1 LFIIFILLTIYSNAS
16 QSSLFQ
22 EQKDINGHNFKFIFK
37 QDKEIILN
45 YFIDNVLVEKDEYN
59 KRLTQEFLLEEE
71 SKILKFNEKCQKYTQ
86 DQNNIQKKGL
96 IKLLKIQLQEINKI
110 YADLN
115 KKLIKQYLIFS
126 EQTICDL
133 ETFEKIN
140 FFLNKLGESLATDN
154 NLLDFNLEETKKFS
168 QELDNLFDRLS
179 NLFNQS
185 KQKALELS
193 VDTKNLKELLEIYL

>member
-1 LFIIFILLTIYSNAS
+1 MTTIKDILFYLQKYLSLKKYCYSNNKLVWSPAKIT
-16 QSSLFQ
+16 QICLTYMDDPFYLDKII
-22 EQKDINGHNFKFIFK
+22 EHIKENF
-37 QDKEIILN
+37 
-45 YFIDNVLVEKDEYN
+45 
-59 KRLTQEFLLEEE
+59 EEE

-133 ETFEKIN
+133 ETFEKIK
-140 FFLNKLGESLATDN
+140 FFLNKLGESLAKDN
-154 NLLDFNLEETKKFS
+154 NLLDFNLEKTKKFS

-179 NLFNQS
+179 SLFNQS

-193 VDTKNLKELLEIYL
+193 VDTKNLKELLEV